1 MKSDTASCDDATP
14 VAAAARPSRRRDR
27 PWRAGTAARLA
38 LALVALAW
46 PGAWPGAGAA
56 AALELDAAAIP
67 WSRLVFQP
75 PDRPEELTVEI
86 GLTEIDAGRLPA
98 PRDAASGAPP
108 APPAQPVG
116 PTVWQLSSVFQV
128 LYTGRTYRT
137 DVWFSPEDASAL
149 LRHRDRLGRS
159 ANRKAYRYLADGV
172 RRLRTEPDGG
182 AEAELPP
189 ERWSLVKEDL
199 YPFGAARG
207 DCPVLIDPNVLLVIA
222 SARAVGG
229 AEEPLTLC
237 VFNKKA
243 IYRVRLT
250 AEPGEPRQ
258 VSYLEAADGARREVR
273 REAAIRTIRLEALP
287 PESGDVEPET
297 FEFFEMSGEI
307 EIDLEAESGLP
318 VRISGEIAGLGR
330 IAVALSEVEL
340 RP

>member
-1 MKSDTASCDDATP
+1 MTMKSDIAFIALCGDASP
-14 VAAAARPSRRRDR
+14 VPAAARPSARRGR
-27 PWRAGTAARLA
+27 PRRAGMAARLA

-46 PGAWPGAGAA
+46 SGAGAA
-56 AALELDAAAIP
+56 APLELDAAAIP

-108 APPAQPVG
+108 ARPAG
-116 PTVWQLSSVFQV
+116 PTVWQLSSIFEV

-172 RRLRTEPDGG
+172 RRLRIEPDGG

-189 ERWSLVKEDL
+189 DKWSLVKEDL
-199 YPFGAARG
+199 YPYGAARD

-222 SARAVGG
+222 SAGAVGG
-229 AEEPLTLC
+229 AEGPLTLC

-258 VSYLEAADGARREVR
+258 VSYLAAAGGAGREVR
-273 REAAIRTIRLEALP
+273 REAAIRKIRLEALP
-287 PESGDVEPET
+287 PESGDVETET

-318 VRISGEIAGLGR
+318 LRISGEIAGLGR
-330 IAVALSEVEL
+330 IAVELSEAEL